1 MTCRDDAPPA
11 HQGQAESPRDD
22 VATRRLL
29 TYVGAGLVAG
39 GATVTDAETEVRR
52 LGAHLGHQ
60 HIQVSATPTAVTL
73 ALASGEPATI
83 ERVEGGMRLDQS
95 LRVGEVRRDLL
106 AGRLDVDQGVAAMAA
121 ARRIPHAYGAWGF
134 YLGLVMV
141 SMGICLIMQPSA
153 INVLLAG
160 FCSLLVSFL
169 MRAST
174 RHALL
179 AALLP
184 SVAALVVSLV
194 VMGAD
199 QLGLVEGPLRT
210 LICPIAVLLP
220 GALLSTGIAELATGA
235 IVSGTARFFNGLVQ
249 LLLFALGVVAAS
261 LLLGLPTSEL
271 TNTRLHDLG
280 IWSFPAGLALIA
292 LGITLSESVPWRLFG
307 WTTLVLVCTF
317 ITQMTGQTYG
327 GSMPV
332 GAFCGAVVASF
343 LSTAIESTR
352 ANVPR
357 LVTFLPSFWLLV
369 PGTLGLM
376 GVTTVGLGTGQADA
390 VYGVITFVTAIA
402 LGLLV
407 GSALALPLKRIARR
421 MHHLTR
427 LRRSTTT

>member
-1 MTCRDDAPPA
+1 MNAPLDP
-11 HQGQAESPRDD
+11 PDD
-22 VATRRLL
+22 VTARRLL

-39 GATVTDAETEVRR
+39 GATVTDAENEVRR
-52 LGAHLGHQ
+52 LGSHLGHRNV
-60 HIQVSATPTAVTL
+60 QVSATPTAITL
-73 ALASGEPATI
+73 ALDSGEPATV

-95 LRVGEVRRDLL
+95 LHVGEVRRDLL
-106 AGRLDVDQGVAAMAA
+106 AGRIDIAQAVAGLGA
-121 ARRIPHAYGAWGF
+121 ARGLRHLYGRPGF
-134 YLGLVMV
+134 YGGLVLV
-141 SMGICLIMQPSA
+141 SMGICLIMQPSPL
-153 INVLLAG
+153 NVLLAG
-160 FCSLLVSFL
+160 LCSLMVSFL
-169 MRAST
+169 MRASS

-194 VMGAD
+194 MLSAHRAGIID
-199 QLGLVEGPLRT
+199 GPLRT

-235 IVSGTARFFNGLVQ
+235 IVSGTARFFHGIVQ
-249 LLLFALGVVAAS
+249 LLLFALGVVSAS
-261 LLLGLPTSEL
+261 LLLGIPTSEL
-271 TNTRLHDLG
+271 TNTRLQDLG
-280 IWSFPAGLALIA
+280 WWTFPLGLSLIA
-292 LGITLSESVPWRLFG
+292 VGITLSESVPWRLFG
-307 WTTLVLVCTF
+307 WTSLVLVCTF
-317 ITQMTGQTYG
+317 VTQMSGQTYG

-352 ANVPR
+352 SNVPR

-390 VYGVITFVTAIA
+390 VYGVISFVAAIA

-407 GSALALPLKRIARR
+407 GSALALPLRRIARR
-421 MHHLTR
+421 FH
-427 LRRSTTT
+427 RRRH